1 MLAARARPAAVG
13 GPVMGMGRT
22 STSRAAVATAI
33 VLSVV
38 AGPLPLVPLG
48 GPGHRAVGAL
58 VCGTD
63 LDAATGAPDVAT
75 STAAVR
81 AAVAAAA
88 GADPACAA
96 WTVTLRGTFPL
107 EDDVVHAAAVP
118 LVLAGADGVRAELHA
133 DGTARILTL
142 LRPAT
147 TVTLRDLVL
156 RGGDADGT
164 DLDGVGG
171 AVGAEVASSAD
182 PTPSRVTAED
192 VLLVANTAARGG
204 AVSADEVVLV
214 DVDLVANTAPL
225 GGAVDAGALTATR
238 TQFVANTAPTPSGQ
252 GGAVRA
258 SGDVTLTTATFT
270 ANAAA
275 TGGSVWLSGAAEPVL
290 RAVAT
295 TFADARAD
303 VGGHVAGD
311 ASLGGSVR
319 VVLRGT
325 VLTGVAPLTP
335 DGPTPAVCAG
345 TVAHAGPAPDVAVAA
360 VASDA
365 SCPVATVPATAPAL
379 TALPGTDGAVEGRT
393 RLLVPAADGPLV
405 DVADC
410 TDVWPATDAR
420 GLARPQPDGG
430 RCDVGAVEVPAV
442 APDPD
447 PYPDPDP
454 DPDPDLDP
462 DPPRDAGPD
471 ATTPVP
477 AAVRAGAAP
486 VPRPTW
492 HELLGRWRRQ

>member
-118 LVLAGADGVRAELHA
+118 LVLTGADGVRAELHA

-192 VLLVANTAARGG
+192 VLLVANTAARGR
-204 AVSADEVVLV
+204 
-214 DVDLVANTAPL
+214 L
-225 GGAVDAGALTATR
+225 GRRGRPRRRRPRREHR
-238 TQFVANTAPTPSGQ
+238 TPRR

-365 SCPVATVPATAPAL
+365 SCPGATVPATAPAL